1 MSISTASILV
11 ELNISVWTAS
21 KLDRGATQDVTNGA
35 KAVASAAKVHK
46 NLMAGT
52 GKRKEIADYAASCR
66 LWHMKHTLP
75 WSDKGARLLP
85 TSLLLEYRAQ
95 MSKMEDRFNAMV
107 RDFIAEYP
115 VLVGQAQSN
124 LGDLFDVDDYPPAQD
139 VANKFGFRFVY
150 SPLPDAGDFRIDLP
164 SQELQEIKDQYEAAQ
179 NDRVNEAMR
188 SAWEQLHTMLSG
200 IAEKLTDTDEG
211 KRYHETLVTNA
222 QTLCGLLSHLN
233 VTGDPALETARAKLE
248 RAMAG
253 VDITDIRE
261 SADVRQAVKADVE
274 SILKSFDW

>member
-21 KLDRGATQDVTNGA
+21 KLDKGATQDVTDNA
-35 KAVASAAKVHK
+35 KAVASAAKVSK

-85 TSLLLEYRAQ
+85 TSLLLDYRKQ
-95 MSKMEDRFNAMV
+95 MAKMEDKFNTMV
-107 RDFIAEYP
+107 RDFIADYP
-115 VLVGQAQSN
+115 NLVTKAQAN
-124 LGDLFDVDDYPPAQD
+124 LGDLFDASDYPSAQE
-139 VANKFGFRFVY
+139 VASKFGFRFVY
-150 SPLPDAGDFRIDLP
+150 SPLPEAGDFRIDLP
-164 SQELQEIKDQYEAAQ
+164 TQEMEEIKEQYEKAQ

-188 SAWEQLHTMLSG
+188 SAWDQLHGMLTG
-200 IAEKLTDTDEG
+200 IAEKLTDTGEN

-233 VTGDPALETARAKLE
+233 VTGDPKLEQARAELE
-248 RAMAG
+248 RAMSG
-253 VDITDIRE
+253 VDIDDIRD
-261 SADVRQAVKADVE
+261 SADVRRVVKADVE
-274 SILKSFDW
+274 KIIKSFDW